1 MNYGGM
7 CYIVNLFMNFC
18 CINCLAT
25 TIWVHGAIVFE
36 LSCSVACDS
45 KRVADKHGG

>member
-1 MNYGGM
+1 MVGCVILLTY
-7 CYIVNLFMNFC
+7 LLNFC